1 MSATSPNWSKN
12 ICASTLAGIIN
23 LENKV
28 VPWENLDQTVQDRVQ
43 SAVDQ
48 IQPDCI
54 VYPQTQEEL
63 STIIATANSH
73 KWRVLPCGGMTKIS
87 WGGLGN
93 DIDII
98 VSTEHINKLIE
109 HAVGD
114 LTITVEAGMKFGEIQ
129 EILGKHGQTLALD
142 PAFPEHAT
150 IGGIVA
156 TGDTGSLRQ
165 GYGGVRDQL
174 LGITFVRADG
184 KIAKAGGRVVKN
196 VAGYDLMKLFTG
208 AYGTLGIISQVTLR
222 VYPLPET
229 SGTVILTGQPEPI
242 SRVAK
247 ILQSSQLTP
256 TQADLISHGLVSQL
270 GLGDGIGLM
279 VRFQSIESSVKEQL
293 QRFLIMGEEL
303 GLTSTVYSVDETKQ
317 EASLWQQLP
326 ELIYNCGHN
335 WEITAKIGVLPT
347 AAVSIISQIQYGLIH
362 LNSGLGLVRLENENP
377 VLTLRSLC
385 QESLGFLSILS
396 APVTIKKSIDV
407 WGYNASSIEIMRRIK
422 QQFDPNSIL
431 NPGRFVA
438 GI

>member
-1 MSATSPNWSKN
+1 MSATSQFL
-12 ICASTLAGIIN
+12 TLTGI
-23 LENKV
+23 NKV
-28 VPWENLDQTVQDRVQ
+28 TPWEELGQTVQERVRL
-43 SAVDQ
+43 AMDQ
-48 IQPDCI
+48 THPSCM

-63 STIIATANSH
+63 STIIATANSNR
-73 KWRVLPCGGMTKIS
+73 WRVLTCGGMTKIN
-87 WGGLGN
+87 WGGLTSP
-93 DIDII
+93 DIIVI
-98 VSTEHINKLIE
+98 VSTEYINKLIE

-114 LTITVEAGMKFGEIQ
+114 LTITVEAGIKFREIQ
-129 EILGKHGQTLALD
+129 EILGKRGQTLGLD

-165 GYGGVRDQL
+165 RYGGVRDQL

-196 VAGYDLMKLFTG
+196 VAGYDLMKLLTG
-208 AYGTLGIISQVTLR
+208 AYGTLGVISQVTLR

-242 SRVAK
+242 SQVAK

-279 VRFQSIESSVKEQL
+279 VRFQSIENSVQQQL
-293 QRFLIMGEEL
+293 QRCSSMGEEL
-303 GLTSTVYSVDETKQ
+303 GLTSTVYLGDETKQ

-347 AAVSIISQIQYGLIH
+347 AAVNIISQIQYGLIH
-362 LNSGLGLVRLENENP
+362 LNSGLGLVRLEDENP

-385 QESLGFLSILS
+385 QENLGFLSMLS
-396 APVTIKKSIDV
+396 APVTVKKNMDV
-407 WGYNASSIEIMRRIK
+407 WGYNANNIEIMRRIK

-431 NPGRFVA
+431 NPGRFIG

>member
-1 MSATSPNWSKN
+1 MSATSQFL
-12 ICASTLAGIIN
+12 TLAGIIN

-28 VPWENLDQTVQDRVQ
+28 IPWEELGQTVQERVGLTI
-43 SAVDQ
+43 DQ
-48 IQPDCI
+48 THPSYM

-63 STIIATANSH
+63 SGIIATANSNR
-73 KWRVLPCGGMTKIS
+73 WRVLTCGGMTKIN
-87 WGGLGN
+87 WGGLTST
-93 DIDII
+93 DII

-114 LTITVEAGMKFGEIQ
+114 LTITVEAGIKFREIQ
-129 EILGKHGQTLALD
+129 EILGNRGQTLGLD

-165 GYGGVRDQL
+165 RYGGVRDQL

-208 AYGTLGIISQVTLR
+208 AYGTLGVISQVTLR

-270 GLGDGIGLM
+270 GLGDGIGLI
-279 VRFQSIESSVKEQL
+279 VRFQSIESSVQQQL
-293 QRFLIMGEEL
+293 QRCSTMGKEL
-303 GLTSTVYSVDETKQ
+303 GLTSTVYLGNQTKQ

-335 WEITAKIGVLPT
+335 GEITAKIGVLPT
-347 AAVSIISQIQYGLIH
+347 AAVSIISQIHYGLIH

-385 QESLGFLSILS
+385 QENLGFLSILS
-396 APVTIKKSIDV
+396 APVTIKKNMDV
-407 WGYNASSIEIMRRIK
+407 WGYNANSVEIMRRIK

>member
-1 MSATSPNWSKN
+1 
-12 ICASTLAGIIN
+12 
-23 LENKV
+23 
-28 VPWENLDQTVQDRVQ
+28 
-43 SAVDQ
+43 
-48 IQPDCI
+48 
-54 VYPQTQEEL
+54 
-63 STIIATANSH
+63 
-73 KWRVLPCGGMTKIS
+73 MTKIN
-87 WGGLGN
+87 WGGLTST
-93 DIDII
+93 DII

-114 LTITVEAGMKFGEIQ
+114 LTITVEAGIKFREIQ
-129 EILGKHGQTLALD
+129 EILGKRGQTLGLD

-165 GYGGVRDQL
+165 RYGGVRDQL

-208 AYGTLGIISQVTLR
+208 AYGTLGVISQVTLR

-279 VRFQSIESSVKEQL
+279 VRFQSIESSVQQQL
-293 QRFLIMGEEL
+293 QRCSTMGKEL
-303 GLTSTVYSVDETKQ
+303 GLTSTVYLGNQTKQ

-335 WEITAKIGVLPT
+335 REITAKIGVLPT
-347 AAVSIISQIQYGLIH
+347 AAVSIISQIHYGLIH

-385 QESLGFLSILS
+385 QENLGFLSILS
-396 APVTIKKSIDV
+396 APVTIKKNMDV
-407 WGYNASSIEIMRRIK
+407 WGYNANSVEIMRRIK